1 MDEKIKKTSAFLPKL
16 RILFAVL
23 GLVLCFAQ
31 LASNLYVEL
40 QNSAHKTIISAQ
52 PDVQRP
58 VLEQTISEEDME
70 KWKQYQRGQ
79 SSGQSSAQSF
89 VQDNG
94 QSSGQE

>member
-1 MDEKIKKTSAFLPKL
+1 MDEKVKKTSAFLPKL

-23 GLVLCFAQ
+23 GLALCFVQ
-31 LASNLYVEL
+31 IASNLYVEL
-40 QNSAHKTIISAQ
+40 QNAAHKTIISAQ

-79 SSGQSSAQSF
+79 SSAQSF